1 MNACFLTFIQN
12 KKLKKKSYVRMNM
25 CVCKE
30 IERERERFTW
40 DPAVAVMVNRQNMK
54 SRKTKG
60 G

>member
-30 IERERERFTW
+30 REREREREREIYMGSCSSC
-40 DPAVAVMVNRQNMK
+40 D
-54 SRKTKG
+54 G
-60 G
+60 

>member
-1 MNACFLTFIQN
+1 MFSNFYP
-12 KKLKKKSYVRMNM
+12 KKKESYVCMNS
-25 CVCKE
+25 VCAK
-30 IERERERFTW
+30 RERERFTW

>member
-1 MNACFLTFIQN
+1 
-12 KKLKKKSYVRMNM
+12 MNM

-30 IERERERFTW
+30 RERERERFTW